1 METQQDKERQHMK
14 EECAEMTAKL
24 EAQRQEA
31 KQDKLELE
39 AKIQRLQDE
48 AKPQRASDAITEEN
62 LDALQSRLQEL
73 HAAQLLTDDLMDAI
87 MDTIADCIE
96 LLLMKKFTDSIV
108 EKVAKVANLSSKMKN
123 DASFARQLRRRFT

>member
-1 METQQDKERQHMK
+1 MLVDFQLKILGSFS
-14 EECAEMTAKL
+14 L
-24 EAQRQEA
+24 EFLLSFQELQRPQA
-31 KQDKLELE
+31 LRSKQDKLELE

-96 LLLMKKFTDSIV
+96 LLLMKNLQIV
-108 EKVAKVANLSSKMKN
+108 
-123 DASFARQLRRRFT
+123 

>member
-14 EECAEMTAKL
+14 EERAEMTAKL

-62 LDALQSRLQEL
+62 LDALQSQLQEL

-96 LLLMKKFTDSIV
+96 LLLMNKFTDSIV

>member
-14 EECAEMTAKL
+14 EERAEMTAKL

-62 LDALQSRLQEL
+62 LDALQSQLQEL

-96 LLLMKKFTDSIV
+96 LLLMNKFTDSIV

-123 DASFARQLRRRFT
+123 HASFARQLRRRFT